1 MASTTA
7 PWSEGLQKQTRDAIK
22 EMRVA
27 PDGLM
32 HFKHKTL
39 GYAVLKLDDIASNRL
54 VLHSQKGELKYEFAD
69 DAELLS
75 GGWAVD

>member
-1 MASTTA
+1 
-7 PWSEGLQKQTRDAIK
+7 
-22 EMRVA
+22 MRVA

-39 GYAVLKLDDIASNRL
+39 GYAFLKLDDIASNRL
-54 VLHSQKGELKYEFAD
+54 VLHSKKGQLKYEFAD
-69 DAELLS
+69 DVALLN